1 MNAPV
6 SISEILTSELALLPG
21 INFDLMCFHSYKA
34 VLAFTED
41 LRTFLKT
48 EKGRVLATFPGDDRA
63 VIGQDL
69 KAMHDVARQLID
81 DVLVSDV
88 PLLYSPGQIG
98 LAALM
103 VANEQVQSEGAISI
117 NLLGYV
123 QHRFD
128 QGNKESAEIQSK
140 LPEIFV
146 VVKGLKDG
154 LNGCGNHNVD
164 MGALK
169 AVHKKLK
176 RCRAWGVSEKKTKK
190 KRKGDDGIG
199 ETVEPDLKKV
209 KSEQE

>member
-6 SISEILTSELALLPG
+6 TMAEILTAELVLLAG
-21 INFDLMCFHSYKA
+21 INFDLMCFHPYKA

-48 EKGRVLATFPGDDRA
+48 AKGRTLASFIGEDRA

-69 KAMHDVARQLID
+69 KEMHDGARSIID

-88 PLLYSPGQIG
+88 PLMYSPGQIG
-98 LAALM
+98 MAALM
-103 VANEQVQSEGAISI
+103 VANEQVLGGVSI

-128 QGNKESAEIQSK
+128 QDRFEIQSK
-140 LPEIFV
+140 LPDICNV
-146 VVKGLKDG
+146 LKGLKDG
-154 LNGCGNHNVD
+154 LYGCGNHNVD
-164 MGALK
+164 LVALK

-176 RCRAWGVSEKKTKK
+176 KCRGWGLSEKKNKK
-190 KRKGDDGIG
+190 KRKGEGDGDG
-199 ETVEPDLKKV
+199 ETEEPKEKRI
-209 KSEQE
+209 KTEE

>member
-1 MNAPV
+1 
-6 SISEILTSELALLPG
+6 
-21 INFDLMCFHSYKA
+21 
-34 VLAFTED
+34 
-41 LRTFLKT
+41 
-48 EKGRVLATFPGDDRA
+48 
-63 VIGQDL
+63 
-69 KAMHDVARQLID
+69 
-81 DVLVSDV
+81 
-88 PLLYSPGQIG
+88 
-98 LAALM
+98 M